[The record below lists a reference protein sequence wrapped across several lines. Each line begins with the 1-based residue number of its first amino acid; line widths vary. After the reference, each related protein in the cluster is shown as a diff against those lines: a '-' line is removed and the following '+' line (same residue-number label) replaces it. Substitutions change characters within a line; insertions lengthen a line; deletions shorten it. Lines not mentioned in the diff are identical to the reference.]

1 MRAQRFLATA
11 GAATLLS
18 TGLIAPAHAEDGAEG
33 SGASSEGSSLPVDTR
48 EYDKLDVTPEQREE
62 LVKRKQQ
69 LSTEQAEVTFDVAK
83 SITQIALF
91 FSGVG
96 IPVMPLLSSL

>member
-11 GAATLLS
+11 GAAALLAA
-18 TGLIAPAHAEDGAEG
+18 GVFAPAHAEDGAEG
-33 SGASSEGSSLPVDTR
+33 SGAPSEGSSLPVDTS
-48 EYDKLDVTPEQREE
+48 EYDELDVTPEQREE
-62 LVKRKQQ
+62 LVERKQE

-83 SITQIALF
+83 SIAQIALF

-96 IPVMPLLSSL
+96 IPAMPLLSAL